1 HRYPKT
7 LLQMYEIIHDFLSSF
22 LSENVAQM
30 AFAPVTLVTIAI
42 LAYLAY
48 LFCHS
53 VVAMIVRIITKRT
66 VSTWDDDLLNDRLMK
81 AFSQLAPAIL
91 VAYLLPEAFN
101 EEGKVYTWLTKLTEF
116 YIVWAFVHLANR
128 FLQNLYDAF
137 DKRKKY
143 KIHTLRGVFQI
154 LKLMFI
160 CVGIIVG
167 ISILFDKSPLAI
179 LTAFGASAA
188 VLMLVFKDTIL
199 GLVAGVQL
207 TANDMLKKGD
217 WIVVEKS
224 GANGEVIDVS
234 LTTVKIRNWDNS
246 VTTVPPYT
254 LISESFQNFKPMQQS
269 GGRRVMRAVCID
281 INSVK
286 FCTSSQLGTLKEKG
300 WIADEDIEDASRTVN
315 IGLLR
320 RYLER
325 YLATHPDVETKMT
338 HMVRQLHPTP
348 QGIPLELYF
357 FTIVTEWVEY
367 EHIQSEIFNHVYAVV
382 QEFGL
387 AIYQAPSG
395 SDISS
400 LGMKN

>member
-1 HRYPKT
+1 
-7 LLQMYEIIHDFLSSF
+7 MYEIIHDFLSSF
-22 LSENVAQM
+22 LSENIAQM
-30 AFAPVTLVTIAI
+30 AFAPVTLATIAI

-53 VVAMIVRIITKRT
+53 VVAMIVRIITRRT
-66 VSTWDDDLLNDRLMK
+66 VSTWDDDLFNDRLMK

-91 VAYLLPEAFN
+91 VAYLLPDAFN

-154 LKLMFI
+154 LKLLFI
-160 CVGIIVG
+160 CVGVIIG
-167 ISILFDKSPLAI
+167 ISILFDKSPIAI

-217 WIVVEKS
+217 WIVVSKS

-254 LISESFQNFKPMQQS
+254 LVSESFQNFKPMQQS
-269 GGRRVMRAVCID
+269 GGRRVMRSVFID
-281 INSVK
+281 INSIR
-286 FCTSSQLGTLKEKG
+286 FCTPRQLSELKAKG
-300 WIADEDIEDASRTVN
+300 WLTEEDTDKAEHTVN

-325 YLATHPDVETKMT
+325 YLASHPDVETRMT
-338 HMVRQLHPTP
+338 HMVRQLQPTP

-357 FTIVTEWVEY
+357 FTNTTEWVAY
-367 EHIQSEIFNHVYAVV
+367 EHIQSDIFNHVYAVV

-387 AIYQAPSG
+387 SIYQAPSG
-395 SDISS
+395 SDVSS
-400 LGMKN
+400 LSSRSLTS

>member
-1 HRYPKT
+1 
-7 LLQMYEIIHDFLSSF
+7 MYEIIHDFLSSF
-22 LSENVAQM
+22 LSENMVQK
-30 AFAPVTLVTIAI
+30 AFAPVTLVTIAV

-53 VVAMIVRIITKRT
+53 IVAMVVRIITNRT
-66 VSTWDDDLLNDRLMK
+66 VSTWDDDLLNDRFLK
-81 AFSQLAPAIL
+81 AFSQLAPALL
-91 VAYLLPEAFN
+91 VAYLLPEAFR
-101 EEGKVYTWLTKLTEF
+101 EEGKVYVWLTKLTDF
-116 YIVWAFVHLANR
+116 YIVWAFVNLANR

-154 LKLMFI
+154 FKLLFV
-160 CVGIIVG
+160 CVGVIIG
-167 ISILFDKSPLAI
+167 ISILFNKSPLAI

-217 WIVVEKS
+217 WIVVSKS

-269 GGRRVMRAVCID
+269 GGRRVMRSIYID
-281 INSVK
+281 LNSIK
-286 FCTSSQLGTLKEKG
+286 FCTLSQLSGLKEKG
-300 WIADEDIEDASRTVN
+300 FIVDEDIEDARHTVN
-315 IGLLR
+315 IELLR
-320 RYLER
+320 KYLER
-325 YLATHPDVETKMT
+325 YLKTNPNVETKMT
-338 HMVRQLHPTP
+338 HMVRQLQPTP
-348 QGIPLELYF
+348 QGLPLELYF
-357 FTIVTEWVEY
+357 FTNNTEWVTY
-367 EHIQSEIFNHVYAVV
+367 EHIQSAIFNHVYAVV
-382 QEFGL
+382 SEFGL
-387 AIYQAPSG
+387 AMYQAPSG
-395 SDISS
+395 NDFKVES
-400 LGMKN
+400 L